1 MAPCKWC
8 KTLTGGTNG
17 WIPHLYMS
25 QEEGSYCRCMGRQ
38 RFLVFNNDN
47 NCLENTIVSHVQFYT
62 PAHLAWQELI
72 NLFESHDDVT
82 KIYTKDKVHTL
93 KMKENESVAKHIQNV
108 RAHLEQLFIVGST
121 IPNHLYTCNTLVEV
135 ALIMMK
141 YCSIH
146 WHDIGIENLSKK
158 FFFK

>member
-1 MAPCKWC
+1 MLESHTFTCHKRRDHTVGAWEDKDS
-8 KTLTGGTNG
+8 LSL
-17 WIPHLYMS
+17 IMI
-25 QEEGSYCRCMGRQ
+25 
-38 RFLVFNNDN
+38 N

-121 IPNHLYTCNTLVEV
+121 IPNHLYTYNTLVEV

-146 WHDIGIENLSKK
+146 
-158 FFFK
+158 